1 MNYTLKINI
10 NRQKEQKVKEIL
22 QKKTFYG
29 KQFGYDN
36 KNKLSKREKML
47 KKGFNFLDKTTITS
61 KTPTQPLTQ
70 QQQQLPTQQQD
81 LSQIKP
87 KYTSLPLELKATNV
101 VPNYESWDKQFLPLD
116 FSFPLTTS
124 SSSSPSLQSTIS
136 YFEQNNLFNTSMLGK
151 IHHYIH
157 HPIPIKNEFIE
168 KESKT
173 SLPIHLTLLE
183 RKRFRR
189 LKKIEK
195 LKQEQEKVKFGLAQ
209 PKPPKLTY
217 KNFMSILKEE
227 SVTDPTKALEKVKN
241 AYEERHTRMLK
252 LNEQHKLT
260 KEQKREKFK
269 RKVERDTKKE
279 LKGCLIRINK
289 LTSNKNRF
297 KIDKNGQQLYLT
309 GICLMNRQCT
319 IPNMVYVEGSS
330 LQINKM
336 KKLIMQRIKW
346 NETEEIITTN
356 TVNDSNS
363 NDNCKVI
370 WEGVI
375 KKRYCEKWKV
385 QEVKT
390 EVDAV
395 KILQGFNLD
404 NFWSSLNQY

>member
-47 KKGFNFLDKTTITS
+47 KKGFNFLDKTTTS
-61 KTPTQPLTQ
+61 KTPTQTQ
-70 QQQQLPTQQQD
+70 QSLQEPP
-81 LSQIKP
+81 QIKP
-87 KYTSLPLELKATNV
+87 NYTSLPLELKATNV
-101 VPNYESWDKQFLPLD
+101 VPDYESWDKQFLPLD
-116 FSFPLTTS
+116 FSFPSTA
-124 SSSSPSLQSTIS
+124 SPSLQSTIS
-136 YFEQNNLFNTSMLGK
+136 YFEQNNLFNASILNK

-209 PKPPKLTY
+209 PKPAKLTY

-309 GICLMNRQCT
+309 GICLMNRQCN

-330 LQINKM
+330 LQISKM

-346 NETEEIITTN
+346 NETEEI
-356 TVNDSNS
+356 SNIPNETS
-363 NDNCKVI
+363 NDNNSNCKVI

>member
-47 KKGFNFLDKTTITS
+47 KKGFNFLDKTTTS
-61 KTPTQPLTQ
+61 KTPIQTLQ
-70 QQQQLPTQQQD
+70 QQSLQES
-81 LSQIKP
+81 SQIKP

-101 VPNYESWDKQFLPLD
+101 VPNFESWDKQFLPLD
-116 FSFPLTTS
+116 FTVPLT
-124 SSSSPSLQSTIS
+124 SSPSLQSTIS
-136 YFEQNNLFNTSMLGK
+136 YFEQNNLFNSSMLNK
-151 IHHYIH
+151 VHHYIH

-189 LKKIEK
+189 LKKLEK

-346 NETEEIITTN
+346 NETEEINNIPNETN
-356 TVNDSNS
+356 NNS
-363 NDNCKVI
+363 NCKVI